1 MFAAASDGILSL
13 AGCEV
18 WESQVRAGESS
29 FSKNA
34 KERALFAGASRRAKV
49 RKTIPGH
56 KSGSSIHPGQP
67 RPDDTT
73 LPTAHPD
80 RERRRDRH
88 DGFDARHVEHRVR
101 VDGAMCMWLTSTPRT
116 RSIARESLFEGSF
129 HGGSGYVGHS
139 SRVLVR

>member
-1 MFAAASDGILSL
+1 MLLRKVEKFLRRHRMAATTFGRL
-13 AGCEV
+13 AAR
-18 WESQVRAGESS
+18 ESP
-29 FSKNA
+29 KDD
-34 KERALFAGASRRAKV
+34 
-49 RKTIPGH
+49 
-56 KSGSSIHPGQP
+56 SGPQIRQLHPSGP
-67 RPDDTT
+67 ARPDDTT
-73 LPTAHPD
+73 LPTAHPE

>member
-29 FSKNA
+29 LTIKCQGKSTFRVPRGARKS
-34 KERALFAGASRRAKV
+34 ERRFRPQIRQ
-49 RKTIPGH
+49 RNP
-56 KSGSSIHPGQP
+56 SGPAETGRPLHPE
-67 RPDDTT
+67 
-73 LPTAHPD
+73 